1 VLDSDAMLLKP
12 AHGLLLAAVVGLAA
26 CSTEDMPVIGQSAA
40 TFDGGSIKM
49 SEYRLRLKVL
59 QENYR
64 KQTQTQGEQKYPSI
78 DSPAGRDNETTLE
91 TEAVQDLV
99 DAVLLQRE
107 AEKYGINVTEDDIN
121 KQVDPF
127 RTNYDAQ
134 VAQQRQQGVT
144 APTFNAY
151 LNTLGYSLD
160 RLREQVRSRLYEQ
173 RLEAKLALQRKVSA
187 LAALRSGTDIAAVA
201 KKYSDDVAS
210 ANAAGALSVHTA
222 DVAGVPQL
230 KPAIEALQ
238 PGQSSADFAQADDG
252 YYFFK
257 LTSRDADTTKM
268 QYVYIYDPKPELY
281 SNAKRPKWLV
291 DLISQREKQAHVKYS
306 VGSHKA

>member
-1 VLDSDAMLLKP
+1 MLLKP
-12 AHGLLLAAVVGLAA
+12 AYGLALAAVVGLAA
-26 CSTEDMPVIGQSAA
+26 CSTEDMPVIGKSAA

-49 SEYRLRLKVL
+49 SDYRLRLKVL

-64 KQTQTQGEQKYPSI
+64 KQTQSQGEQKFPSI

-91 TEAVQDLV
+91 TEAVQSLV
-99 DAVLLQRE
+99 DAVLVQRE
-107 AEKYGINVTEDDIN
+107 AEKYGIGVTEDDSN
-121 KQVDPF
+121 KQVDPV
-127 RTNYDAQ
+127 RANYDVAA
-134 VAQQRQQGVT
+134 AQQRQQGAT

-151 LNTLGYSLD
+151 LNSLGYSLD
-160 RLREQVRSRLYEQ
+160 RLREQVRSRIFEQ
-173 RLEAKLALQRKVSA
+173 RLEAKLALQRKAAA
-187 LAALRSGTDIAAVA
+187 LAALKSGADIAAVA
-201 KKYSDDVAS
+201 KKYSDDIAS
-210 ANAAGALSVHTA
+210 VNAASTLSLRTK
-222 DVAGVPQL
+222 DIAGVPQL

-238 PGQSSADFAQADDG
+238 PGQSSPDFAQADDG

-268 QYVYIYDPKPELY
+268 QYLYIYDPKPELY

-291 DLISQREKQAHVKYS
+291 DLIRQREKEAHVKYS